1 MSDEL
6 QERLQN
12 AFPSDTDQHV
22 IRGVRE
28 GILLADGILD
38 NEPFLKTMLGRDL
51 RGLLRRAGVLFRLN
65 GLCVAGDL
73 PFKSQISKMPSGNWH
88 WLELESGL
96 FRAHICRT
104 DQPDAFPVEAQSR
117 QDARLCSQPSLFD
130 GTVVPFKKLADEV
143 GLLYAWLTFG
153 ATIDGKINH
162 LWWKMPAK
170 EEDSWLAQI
179 DVMRREAASC
189 IAPSPE
195 TSPGPKLTL
204 KFKGHIEEALS
215 KQPDDKT
222 GPT

>member
-6 QERLQN
+6 KDRLQN
-12 AFPSDTDQHV
+12 AFPPDSDQNV

-28 GILLADGILD
+28 GILLADGILE
-38 NEPFLKTMLGRDL
+38 NEPFLKTLLGKDL
-51 RGLLRRAGVLFRLN
+51 RGHLRRAGVLFRLN
-65 GLCVAGDL
+65 DLCTHGDL
-73 PFKSQISKMPSGNWH
+73 PFKSQINKMPNGNWH
-88 WLELESGL
+88 WLELESDL

-117 QDARLCSQPSLFD
+117 QDARLSSQPDLFD

-153 ATIDGKINH
+153 AAINGDINH

-179 DVMRREAASC
+179 DVMRREASSA

-195 TSPGPKLTL
+195 TSPSPTLAL
-204 KFKGHIEEALS
+204 KFKDHIEEALS
-215 KQPDDKT
+215 KQPGDKT
-222 GPT
+222 GSN